1 MNITV
6 SSTRRRF
13 AIRAFALAT
22 GLALSAGVAVLRAEQ
37 EKSAPLDTAPPPN
50 AGPLRWG
57 PGLDVPFVTGE
68 SLSYAVKFGFLRVGS
83 GSMYVKGPAMVRG
96 QETTHILFRITGGT
110 MFFKV
115 NDLMQSWIEPTRFAS
130 LRFHQDISEGGY
142 QANRR
147 YEFYPDRKSY
157 TENDKPEKPSVES
170 PLDDGSFLY
179 FIRTQLLEVGKEYTY
194 DRYFDPEANPV
205 RIRVLRKERLRVP
218 AGEFDAIVL
227 QPIIKTSGIFSEGGS
242 ATIWLSD
249 DSRRMVLQLKS
260 RLSFGSLNLYLLRY
274 RLAEGGTWMGE
285 EP

>member
-274 RLAEGGTWMGE
+274 RLAEGGSWMGE

>member
-1 MNITV
+1 M
-6 SSTRRRF
+6 
-13 AIRAFALAT
+13 
-22 GLALSAGVAVLRAEQ
+22 
-37 EKSAPLDTAPPPN
+37 
-50 AGPLRWG
+50 
-57 PGLDVPFVTGE
+57 
-68 SLSYAVKFGFLRVGS
+68 
-83 GSMYVKGPAMVRG
+83 
-96 QETTHILFRITGGT
+96 
-110 MFFKV
+110 
-115 NDLMQSWIEPTRFAS
+115 
-130 LRFHQDISEGGY
+130 
-142 QANRR
+142 
-147 YEFYPDRKSY
+147 
-157 TENDKPEKPSVES
+157 ES

-274 RLAEGGTWMGE
+274 RLAEGGSWMGE

>member
-1 MNITV
+1 M
-6 SSTRRRF
+6 
-13 AIRAFALAT
+13 
-22 GLALSAGVAVLRAEQ
+22 
-37 EKSAPLDTAPPPN
+37 
-50 AGPLRWG
+50 
-57 PGLDVPFVTGE
+57 TGE
-68 SLSYAVKFGFLRVGS
+68 SLSYSVKFGFLRVGS

-274 RLAEGGTWMGE
+274 RLAEGGSWMGE